1 MLDTLISAE
10 PVTINDDACVLCV
23 FEDITDRKRTEIEL
37 IAAIDAVMQD
47 TSWFSQTV
55 MEKLAQL
62 RHSGATDSKLELD
75 SDSA

>member
-55 MEKLAQL
+55 MENLPNCAIPEQL
-62 RHSGATDSKLELD
+62 TQSWSFRF
-75 SDSA
+75 